1 MKYLLP
7 LIKSLTFIYVLLCL
21 CLYLFQKSLIFQP
34 TATIPHQFDTAKITN
49 QETVLETLVTNQNL
63 DDVILYFGG
72 NAENVIYTAEDFDR
86 HFKNQATYLLKY
98 RSYSGAAGEPEEQAL
113 YTDALALFDE
123 VIKKHPGKIT
133 VIGRSLGS
141 GVATFLAANRAID
154 QLVLITPFDSIAN
167 VAKELF
173 PVFPVDWLLTQK
185 FDSKSRADKIKARTL
200 VIVAEHDEVIPR
212 SRTDALITALP
223 VKNREIITIN
233 AGHNDIDL
241 KPDFHS
247 HLLQFIRSN

>member
-1 MKYLLP
+1 MKFLNIL
-7 LIKSLTFIYVLLCL
+7 KSLIFIYLLLCL
-21 CLYLFQKSLIFQP
+21 ALYFLQKSLIFHP
-34 TATIPHQFDTAKITN
+34 TTETPHSFGTTKITN
-49 QETVLETLVTNQNL
+49 QNTILETVVTNQNFE
-63 DDVILYFGG
+63 DVILYFGG
-72 NAENVIYTAEDFDR
+72 NAENVIYTAADFET

-98 RSYSGAAGEPEEQAL
+98 RGYSGASGTPEEQAL
-113 YTDALALFDE
+113 YSDALTVFDE
-123 VIKKHPGKIT
+123 VVKNHKGKIT
-133 VIGRSLGS
+133 VVGRSLGS
-141 GVATFLAANRAID
+141 AVATFLAANRAVD

-223 VKNREIITIN
+223 NNNRAVITIN

-241 KPDFHS
+241 KPDYHAQ
-247 HLLQFIRSN
+247 LLQFMESN